1 MYNIESIATAARRL
15 KAFADV
21 AGDYGITPG
30 LEFNGFSDV
39 KDIATAVAIVREAGC
54 GAVALDVLH
63 LMRNVADIA
72 AVAPNA
78 GLTGDVQVSD
88 GQLEMPDE
96 ITAWHEA
103 VKEQIEPGDGS
114 IPLAENIDQVRGNET
129 TGD

>member
-39 KDIATAVAIVREAGC
+39 KDIATAVAIVRAAGC
-54 GAVALDVLH
+54 GAVALDVPH
-63 LMRNVADIA
+63 LLRKGDDRA

-78 GLTGDVQVSD
+78 GDRERFAEGKSVSIRVD
-88 GQLEMPDE
+88 IGGALSRNN
-96 ITAWHEA
+96 
-103 VKEQIEPGDGS
+103 K
-114 IPLAENIDQVRGNET
+114 N
-129 TGD
+129 